1 MSKTKKI
8 TVNNEAKIFI
18 KGARTHNLKNI
29 DVEIPRNQL
38 VVVTGVSGSGKSS
51 LTIDTLYAEGQRRYV
66 ESLSSYVRQ
75 FMSRM
80 DKPDVDYIKGL
91 SPAIAIEQKTTT
103 GTTRSTVGTL
113 TEIYD
118 YLRLLYAKAGKT
130 YSPVS
135 GKLVQKQEVSDVIDY
150 IKTLDPATKIQILSP
165 LKELNKNKLETLL
178 QDGIQRLLINGEVVR
193 LEDIP
198 LTTKGELL
206 PNKKSPSG
214 DLGVYILIDRATAE
228 QTEDNLYRLADS
240 ISLAFSESD
249 GEGVIDVPGKTKK
262 SFSNKFEMD
271 GIVFEIPSPQFFNFN
286 SPYGACS
293 KCEGFGTILGI
304 DHDLVIPNKNLSV
317 YEDAIVPW
325 RTEGMSVWKK
335 QLIKGAP
342 KCDFPIHKPVIDL
355 TKEQYKT
362 LWTGNECFEGI
373 NAFFKDVESQTYKIQ
388 YRVMLA
394 KYRGRTA
401 CDQCHGTRLR
411 PDTDYVKVGDKSIG
425 DLLQM
430 TIKNLYEHFQSLNPS
445 PNGEGGSS
453 KMNRVRL
460 DKHDTQVASRILL
473 EINNRL
479 QFMVDVGLDYLS
491 LNRFSNTLS
500 GGESQRINLTRTL
513 GSNLTGSLYILDEP
527 SVGLHPHDTG
537 KLINI
542 LRYLRDLG
550 NTVIVVEHEEEAIRA
565 ADYLID
571 VGPHAGTLGGEIVF
585 AGNSKDIIKNPKSL
599 TTQYLTGKLQIE
611 VPKQRRKPINFIE
624 IKGAKQN
631 NLKGIDVKIPLN
643 ALSVITGVSGSG
655 KTTLI
660 KQILYPYLKIQ
671 LEGFGGKPGLF
682 KEITGYK
689 NKIKKIE
696 FVDQNPIGRSS
707 RSNPVTYIKAYDA
720 IRDLFSVQS
729 LSKIRGYQAKHFSFN
744 VEGGRCDACEG
755 EGEQVVEMQFLADV
769 HLVCEVCNGKRFKQE
784 ILEVTYNQKNI
795 ADVLDLTVDEA
806 IEFFKDKKDV
816 VGKLKPLQDV
826 GLGYVHLGQSS
837 STLSGGEAQR
847 VKLASFLTKGV
858 AKEQVLFIFDEP
870 TTGLHFHDIN
880 KLLKAF
886 NALIEIGH
894 TVVVVEHNI
903 DVIKCADWIIDLGPK
918 GGEEG
923 GHLVFEGT
931 PENLIKNKES
941 ITGVYLKEKL

>member
-1 MSKTKKI
+1 MLKSKKI
-8 TVNNEAKIFI
+8 TENRENKIYI

-29 DVEIPRNQL
+29 DVEIPRNKL

-66 ESLSSYVRQ
+66 ESLSSYARQ
-75 FMSRM
+75 FMNRM

-118 YLRLLYAKAGKT
+118 YLRLLYAKVGKT
-130 YSPVS
+130 YSPIS
-135 GKLVQKQEVSDVIDY
+135 GNKVVKHDVSDVIDY
-150 IKTLDPATKIQILSP
+150 IKKLDENTKVQILSP
-165 LKELNKNKLETLL
+165 LKQIDKNKLETLL
-178 QDGIQRLLINGEVVR
+178 QDGIQRLLIDGEVIR
-193 LEDIP
+193 TEDISEKEI
-198 LTTKGELL
+198 TTL
-206 PNKKSPSG
+206 NKKKE
-214 DLGVYILIDRATAE
+214 VFILIDRATAE

-249 GEGVIDVPGKTKK
+249 GYCTIDIPNKAKK
-262 SFSNKFEMD
+262 DFSNRFELDEMQ
-271 GIVFEIPSPQFFNFN
+271 FETPSPQFFNFN
-286 SPYGACS
+286 SPFGACD

-317 YEDAIVPW
+317 YEDAIACW

-335 QLIKGAP
+335 QLIKGAT
-342 KCDFPIHKPVIDL
+342 KCDFPIHKPVVDL
-355 TKEQYKT
+355 SKEQYKT
-362 LWTGNECFEGI
+362 LWNGNEYFEGI
-373 NAFFKDVESQTYKIQ
+373 SAFFKDIESQTYKIQ

-401 CDQCHGTRLR
+401 CDQCNGTRLR
-411 PDTDYVKVGDKSIG
+411 PDAEYVKIGNTSIG

-430 TIKNLYEHFQSLNPS
+430 TIKNLHEHFKQI
-445 PNGEGGSS
+445 
-453 KMNRVRL
+453 KF
-460 DKHDTQVASRILL
+460 DKQDVAIASRILL

-479 QFMVDVGLDYLS
+479 QFMVDVGLEYLS

-537 KLINI
+537 RLINV

-571 VGPHAGTLGGEIVF
+571 VGPFAGTLGGEIVF
-585 AGNSKDIIKNPKSL
+585 AGNADDIIKNPKSL
-599 TTQYLTGKLQIE
+599 TTQYLTGKLEIE
-611 VPKQRRKPINFIE
+611 VPKVRRKPINFIE

-671 LEGFGGKPGLF
+671 LEGFGGKAGVF

-720 IRDLFSVQS
+720 IRDLFASQS
-729 LSKIRGYQAKHFSFN
+729 LSKIRGYLPKHFSFN

-755 EGEQVVEMQFLADV
+755 EGEQLVEMQFLADV
-769 HLVCEVCNGKRFKQE
+769 HLLCEVCNGKRFKQE

-795 ADVLDLTVDEA
+795 ADILDLTVDEA
-806 IEFFKDKKDV
+806 ILFFKEKKDV
-816 VGKLKPLQDV
+816 ANKLQPLQDV
-826 GLGYVHLGQSS
+826 GLGYAHLGQSS

-847 VKLASFLTKGV
+847 VKLASFLGKGM
-858 AKEQVLFIFDEP
+858 AKDSVFFIFDEP

-923 GHLVFEGT
+923 GNLVFEGT
-931 PENLIKNKES
+931 PENLIKVKES
-941 ITGVYLKEKL
+941 LTAKYLKEKLK

>member
-1 MSKTKKI
+1 MSKAKKI
-8 TVNNEAKIFI
+8 TVNSDSKIFI

-29 DVEIPRNQL
+29 DVEIPRNKL

-118 YLRLLYAKAGKT
+118 YLRLLYAKIGKT

-150 IKTLDPATKIQILSP
+150 IKTLDETAKIQILSP
-165 LKELNKNKLETLL
+165 LKEITKNKLDTLL
-178 QDGIQRLLINGEVVR
+178 QDGIQRLLLNGEVVKI
-193 LEDIP
+193 EDYKIP
-198 LTTKGELL
+198 ETLVSKIESDKKLTTHDSRLTT
-206 PNKKSPSG
+206 SA
-214 DLGVYILIDRATAE
+214 YILIDRATAE

-240 ISLAFSESD
+240 VSLAFSESD
-249 GEGVIDVPGKTKK
+249 GECVIDVPGKNKK
-262 SFSNKFEMD
+262 TFSNKFELD
-271 GIVFEIPSPQFFNFN
+271 GMAFEIPSPQFFNFN
-286 SPYGACS
+286 SPFGACS

-304 DHDLVIPNKNLSV
+304 DQDLVIPNKNLSV
-317 YEDAIVPW
+317 YEDAVFCW

-335 QLIKGAP
+335 DLIKGAA
-342 KCDFPIHKPVIDL
+342 KCDFPIHKPIIDL
-355 TKEQYKT
+355 SKEQYKI
-362 LWTGNECFEGI
+362 LWNGNEYFQGI

-401 CDQCHGTRLR
+401 CDQCGGTRLR
-411 PDTDYVKVGDKSIG
+411 PDTEYVIVGEKSIG

-430 TIKNLYEHFQSLNPS
+430 TIKNMYEHFRQL
-445 PNGEGGSS
+445 
-453 KMNRVRL
+453 KI
-460 DKHDTQVASRILL
+460 DKHDTQIASRILL

-479 QFMVDVGLDYLS
+479 QFMVDVGLEYLS

-537 KLINI
+537 KLISI
-542 LRYLRDLG
+542 LKYLRDLG
-550 NTVIVVEHEEEAIRA
+550 NTVIVVEHEEEAIRS

-571 VGPHAGTLGGEIVF
+571 VGPFAGTLGGEIVF
-585 AGNSKDIIKNPKSL
+585 AGNSADIIKNPNSL

-671 LEGFGGKPGLF
+671 LEGFGGKAGLF
-682 KEITGYK
+682 KEIIGYK

-720 IRDLFSVQS
+720 IRDLFSSQS

-784 ILEVTYNQKNI
+784 ILEVNYSGKNI
-795 ADVLDLTVDEA
+795 AEILELTVDEA
-806 IEFFKDKKDV
+806 IEFFAEKKDV
-816 VGKLKPLQDV
+816 VSRLKPLQDV

-923 GHLVFEGT
+923 GNLVFEGT
-931 PENLIKNKES
+931 PENLVKCKES
-941 ITGVYLKEKL
+941 VTGKYLKGKLY

>member
-1 MSKTKKI
+1 MSKAKKI
-8 TVNNEAKIFI
+8 TVNSEQKIFI

-29 DVEIPRNQL
+29 DVEIPRNKL

-66 ESLSSYVRQ
+66 ESLSSYARQ
-75 FMSRM
+75 FMNRM

-118 YLRLLYAKAGKT
+118 YLRLLYAKVGKT
-130 YSPVS
+130 FSPVS
-135 GKLVQKQEVSDVIDY
+135 DNQVIKHDVSDVIDY
-150 IKTLDPATKIQILSP
+150 IKKLDENTKIQILSP
-165 LKELNKNKLETLL
+165 LKEINKNKLETLL
-178 QDGIQRLLINGEVVR
+178 QDGIQRLLIDGEVVR
-193 LEDIP
+193 TEDI
-198 LTTKGELL
+198 TEKEIASF
-206 PNKKSPSG
+206 NKKKEKF
-214 DLGVYILIDRATAE
+214 ILIDRATAE

-249 GEGVIDVPGKTKK
+249 GYCTIDVPNKAKK
-262 SFSNKFEMD
+262 DFSNRFELD
-271 GIVFEIPSPQFFNFN
+271 GMQFETPSPQFFNFN
-286 SPYGACS
+286 SPFGACS

-317 YEDAIVPW
+317 YEDAIICW
-325 RTEGMSVWKK
+325 RTEGMSVWKN
-335 QLIKGAP
+335 QLIKGAA
-342 KCDFPIHKPVIDL
+342 KCNFPIHKPIVDL
-355 TKEQYKT
+355 TKEQYKI
-362 LWTGNECFEGI
+362 LWSGNEYFEGI
-373 NAFFKDVESQTYKIQ
+373 SAFFKDIESQTYKIQ

-401 CDQCHGTRLR
+401 CDQCNGTRLR
-411 PDTDYVKVGDKSIG
+411 PDTEYVKIANTSIG

-430 TIKNLYEHFQSLNPS
+430 TIKNMYEHFHRHSERS
-445 PNGEGGSS
+445 EESFS
-453 KMNRVRL
+453 KAEV
-460 DKHDTQVASRILL
+460 QIASRILL

-479 QFMVDVGLDYLS
+479 QFMVDVGLEYLS

-537 KLINI
+537 RLINV

-571 VGPHAGTLGGEIVF
+571 VGPYAGTLGGEIVF
-585 AGNSKDIIKNPKSL
+585 AGNADDIIKNPNSL
-599 TTQYLTGKLQIE
+599 TTQYLTGKLEIE
-611 VPKQRRKPINFIE
+611 VPKVRRKPINFIE

-631 NLKGIDVKIPLN
+631 NLKGIDVKVPLN

-671 LEGFGGKPGLF
+671 LEGFGGKAGVF

-720 IRDLFSVQS
+720 IRDLFSTQS
-729 LSKIRGYQAKHFSFN
+729 LSKIRGYQPKHFSFN

-769 HLVCEVCNGKRFKQE
+769 HLECEVCHGKRFKQE

-795 ADVLDLTVDEA
+795 ADILDLTVDEA
-806 IEFFKDKKDV
+806 ILFFKEKKEV
-816 VGKLKPLQDV
+816 ANKLQPLQDV

-847 VKLASFLTKGV
+847 VKLASFLGKGM
-858 AKEQVLFIFDEP
+858 AKEPVLFIFDEP

-894 TVVVVEHNI
+894 TVIVVEHNI

-923 GHLVFEGT
+923 GNLVFEGT

-941 ITGVYLKEKL
+941 LTAKYLKEKLN

>member
-1 MSKTKKI
+1 MSKAKKI
-8 TVNNEAKIFI
+8 TVNSDSKIFI

-29 DVEIPRNQL
+29 DVEIPRNKL

-118 YLRLLYAKAGKT
+118 YLRLLYAKIGKT

-150 IKTLDPATKIQILSP
+150 IKTLDETAKIQILSP
-165 LKELNKNKLETLL
+165 LKEITKNKLETLL
-178 QDGIQRLLINGEVVR
+178 QDGIQRLLLNGEVVKI
-193 LEDIP
+193 EDYKIP
-198 LTTKGELL
+198 ETLVSKIESDKKLTTHDSRLTT
-206 PNKKSPSG
+206 SA
-214 DLGVYILIDRATAE
+214 YILIDRATAE

-240 ISLAFSESD
+240 VSLAFSESG
-249 GEGVIDVPGKTKK
+249 GECVIDVPGKNKK
-262 SFSNKFEMD
+262 SFSNKFELD
-271 GIVFEIPSPQFFNFN
+271 GIAFEIPSPQLFNFN

-304 DHDLVIPNKNLSV
+304 DQDLVIPNKNLSV
-317 YEDAIVPW
+317 YEDAVVCW
-325 RTEGMSVWKK
+325 RTEGMSIWKK
-335 QLIKGAP
+335 DMIKGAA
-342 KCDFPIHKPVIDL
+342 KCDFPIHKPIIDL
-355 TKEQYKT
+355 SKEQYKI
-362 LWTGNECFEGI
+362 LWNGNEYFQGI

-401 CDQCHGTRLR
+401 CDQCGGTRLR
-411 PDTDYVKVGDKSIG
+411 PDTEYVKVGEKSIG

-430 TIKNLYEHFQSLNPS
+430 TIKNMYEHF
-445 PNGEGGSS
+445 
-453 KMNRVRL
+453 RL
-460 DKHDTQVASRILL
+460 LKIDKHDTQIASRILL

-479 QFMVDVGLDYLS
+479 QFMVDVGLEYLS

-537 KLINI
+537 KLISI
-542 LRYLRDLG
+542 LKYLRDLG
-550 NTVIVVEHEEEAIRA
+550 NTVIVVEHEEEAIRS

-571 VGPHAGTLGGEIVF
+571 VGPFAGTLGGEIVF
-585 AGNSKDIIKNPKSL
+585 AGNSADIIKNPNSL

-671 LEGFGGKPGLF
+671 LEGFGGKAGLF
-682 KEITGYK
+682 KEIIGYK

-720 IRDLFSVQS
+720 IRDLFSSQS

-784 ILEVTYNQKNI
+784 ILEVNYNGKNI
-795 ADVLDLTVDEA
+795 AEILDLTVDEA
-806 IEFFKDKKDV
+806 IEFFAEKKDV
-816 VGKLKPLQDV
+816 VSRLKPLQDV

-941 ITGVYLKEKL
+941 ITAIYLKEKL

>member
-1 MSKTKKI
+1 MPKATNKTIKKEI
-8 TVNNEAKIFI
+8 NNKTDASQEIFI

-29 DVEIPRNQL
+29 DVKIPRNNL
-38 VVVTGVSGSGKSS
+38 VVITGVSGSGKSS

-66 ESLSSYVRQ
+66 ESLSSYARQ
-75 FMSRM
+75 FLNRM
-80 DKPDVDYIKGL
+80 DKPDVDFIKGL

-118 YLRLLYAKAGKT
+118 YLRLLYAKIGKT

-135 GKLVQKQEVSDVIDY
+135 DHIVHKHEVADVIDY
-150 IKTLDPATKIQILSP
+150 IKKLDEKTKIQVLSP
-165 LKELNKNKLETLL
+165 LREITKNKMETLL
-178 QDGIQRLLINGEVVR
+178 QDGIQRLLIDDEVIR
-193 LEDIP
+193 TEEIEESKITFL
-198 LTTKGELL
+198 
-206 PNKKSPSG
+206 NKKKEK
-214 DLGVYILIDRATAE
+214 YILVDRATAE
-228 QTEDNLYRLADS
+228 QSEDNLYRLADS

-249 GEGVIDVPGKTKK
+249 GYCTVDLPGKEKK
-262 SFSNKFEMD
+262 TFSNRFELD
-271 GIVFEIPSPQFFNFN
+271 GIQFEIPTPQFFNFN

-293 KCEGFGTILGI
+293 KCQGFGNILGI
-304 DHDLVIPNKNLSV
+304 DHDLVIPDKNLSI
-317 YEDAIVPW
+317 YEDAVVAW
-325 RTEGMSVWKK
+325 RGEKMSWWKK

-342 KCDFPIHKPVIDL
+342 ACNFPIHKPIIDL
-355 TKEQYKT
+355 TKDQYKT
-362 LWTGNECFEGI
+362 LWEGNEHFLGI
-373 NAFFKDVESQTYKIQ
+373 KAFFKDVESQTYKIQ

-401 CDQCHGTRLR
+401 CDQCNGTRLR
-411 PDTDYVKVGDKSIG
+411 PDADYVKIAGRSIG

-430 TIKNLYEHFQSLNPS
+430 TVKNLYEYFQQYKP
-445 PNGEGGSS
+445 
-453 KMNRVRL
+453 
-460 DKHDTQVASRILL
+460 DKHDAEIATRILL
-473 EINNRL
+473 EVNNRL

-500 GGESQRINLTRTL
+500 GGESQRINLTRSL

-537 KLINI
+537 RLINV
-542 LRYLRDLG
+542 LKYLRDLG
-550 NTVIVVEHEEEAIRA
+550 NTVVVVEHEEEAIRS

-571 VGPHAGTLGGEIVF
+571 VGPFAGALGGEIVF
-585 AGNSKDIIKNPKSL
+585 AGNADDIIKNPNSL

-611 VPKQRRKPINFIE
+611 VPKMRRKPVNFIE
-624 IKGAKQN
+624 VTGAKQN
-631 NLKGIDVKIPLN
+631 NLKNIDVRIPLN
-643 ALSVITGVSGSG
+643 SLTVITGVSGSG

-682 KEITGYK
+682 KEIKGYK

-720 IRDLFSVQS
+720 IRDLFASQP
-729 LSKIRGYQAKHFSFN
+729 LSKIRGYQTKHFSFN

-755 EGEQVVEMQFLADV
+755 EGEQIVEMQFLADV
-769 HLVCEVCNGKRFKQE
+769 HLVCEVCHGARFKQE
-784 ILEVTYNQKNI
+784 ILEVTYNQKNV
-795 ADVLDLTVDEA
+795 AEVLDMTVDEA
-806 IEFFKDKKDV
+806 IIFFADKKEV
-816 VGKLKPLQDV
+816 VNKLKPLQDV
-826 GLGYVHLGQSS
+826 GLGYIHLGQSS

-847 VKLASFLTKGV
+847 VKLASFLTKGT
-858 AKEQVLFIFDEP
+858 AKEPVLFIFDEP
-870 TTGLHFHDIN
+870 TTGLHFHDIH

-894 TVVVVEHNI
+894 SVLVVEHNI
-903 DVIKCADWIIDLGPK
+903 DVIKCADWVIDLGPK
-918 GGEEG
+918 GGEDG
-923 GHLVFEGT
+923 GRLVFEGT
-931 PENLIKNKES
+931 PENLVKNKES
-941 ITGVYLKEKL
+941 LTAIYLKDKLN

>member
-1 MSKTKKI
+1 MSKAKKI
-8 TVNNEAKIFI
+8 TVNSDNKIFI

-29 DVEIPRNQL
+29 DVEIPRNKL

-118 YLRLLYAKAGKT
+118 YLRLLYAKIGKT

-135 GKLVQKQEVSDVIDY
+135 GKLVHKQEVSDVIDY
-150 IKTLDPATKIQILSP
+150 IKTLEENSKIQILSP
-165 LKELNKNKLETLL
+165 LKEITKNKLETLL
-178 QDGIQRLLINGEVVR
+178 QDGIQRLLLDGEVIKT
-193 LEDIP
+193 EDIEEKEI
-198 LTTKGELL
+198 TVI
-206 PNKKSPSG
+206 NKKEEKF
-214 DLGVYILIDRATAE
+214 ILIDRATAE

-240 ISLAFSESD
+240 VSLAFSESD
-249 GEGVIDVPGKTKK
+249 GECVIDVPGKTKK
-262 SFSNKFEMD
+262 IFSNRFEAD
-271 GIVFEIPSPQFFNFN
+271 GMAFEIPSPQLFNFN

-317 YEDAIVPW
+317 YEDAVVCW
-325 RTEGMSVWKK
+325 KGEVMSWWKK
-335 QLIKGAP
+335 ELIKGAP
-342 KCDFPIHKPVIDL
+342 KCDFPIHKPIIDL
-355 TKEQYKT
+355 TKEQYKM
-362 LWTGNECFEGI
+362 LWEGSPYFQGI

-401 CDQCHGTRLR
+401 CDQCGGTRLR
-411 PDTDYVKVGDKSIG
+411 PDTEYVKVGNKSIG

-430 TIKNLYEHFQSLNPS
+430 TIKNLYEHFQSLSPS
-445 PNGEGGSS
+445 PNGEGSSS
-453 KMNRVRL
+453 KTNRVRL
-460 DKHDTQVASRILL
+460 DKHDTQIASRILL

-479 QFMVDVGLDYLS
+479 QFMVDVGLEYLS

-550 NTVIVVEHEEEAIRA
+550 NTVIVVEHEEEAIRS

-585 AGNSKDIIKNPKSL
+585 AGNSADIIKNPKSL

-671 LEGFGGKPGLF
+671 LDGFGGKPGLF
-682 KEITGYK
+682 KEIIGYK

-784 ILEVTYNQKNI
+784 ILEVNYNGKNI
-795 ADVLDLTVDEA
+795 ADILDLTVDEA
-806 IEFFKDKKDV
+806 IEFFAEKKDV
-816 VGKLKPLQDV
+816 VNKLKPLQDV

-894 TVVVVEHNI
+894 TVLVVEHNI

-931 PENLIKNKES
+931 PENLVKNKES
-941 ITGVYLKEKL
+941 ITGKYLKGKL

>member
-1 MSKTKKI
+1 MSTVKKLTI
-8 TVNNEAKIFI
+8 KQDNKIFI

-29 DVEIPRNQL
+29 DVEIPRNKL

-66 ESLSSYVRQ
+66 ESLSSYARQ
-75 FMSRM
+75 FLGRM

-118 YLRLLYAKAGKT
+118 YLRLLYAKIGKT
-130 YSPVS
+130 YSPISNKV
-135 GKLVQKQEVSDVIDY
+135 VIKQDVSDVIDF
-150 IKTLDPATKIQILSP
+150 IKTLDTSTKIQILSP
-165 LKELNKNKLETLL
+165 LKEITKSKLDGLQ
-178 QDGIQRLLINGEVVR
+178 QDGIQRLLFDNEVVKID
-193 LEDIP
+193 EITDNEIN
-198 LTTKGELL
+198 TF
-206 PNKKSPSG
+206 NKKKEKF
-214 DLGVYILIDRATAE
+214 ILIDRATADASE
-228 QTEDNLYRLADS
+228 ENLNRLADS
-240 ISLAFSESD
+240 VNLAFSE
-249 GEGVIDVPGKTKK
+249 GEGVCVIDIPTKTKK
-262 SFSNKFEMD
+262 IFSNKFELD
-271 GIVFEIPSPQFFNFN
+271 GITFEMPSVPFFNFN

-317 YEDAIVPW
+317 YEDAIICW
-325 RTEGMSVWKK
+325 RTEGMSIWKK
-335 QLIKGAP
+335 QLIHGAS
-342 KCDFPIHKPVIDL
+342 KCGFPIHKPIIDL
-355 TKEQYKT
+355 LKEQYKI
-362 LWTGNECFEGI
+362 LWNGNEYFQGI
-373 NAFFKDVESQTYKIQ
+373 HAFFKDIESQTYKIQ

-411 PDTDYVKVGDKSIG
+411 PDSDYVKIGNQSIG

-430 TIKNLYEHFQSLNPS
+430 TITHLYNFFQAL
-445 PNGEGGSS
+445 
-453 KMNRVRL
+453 KI
-460 DKHDTQVASRILL
+460 DKKDNEIANRILT

-479 QFMVDVGLDYLS
+479 QFMVDVGLEYLS
-491 LNRFSNTLS
+491 LKRFSNTLS

-537 KLINI
+537 RLINI

-571 VGPHAGTLGGEIVF
+571 VGPHAGMLGGEIVF
-585 AGNSKDIIKNPKSL
+585 AGNAADIIKNPKSL

-611 VPKQRRKPINFIE
+611 VPKNRRKPINFIS
-624 IKGAKQN
+624 IKGAQQN
-631 NLKGIDVKIPLN
+631 NLKNISVNIPLC

-660 KQILYPYLKIQ
+660 KQILYPYLKNE
-671 LEGFGGKPGLF
+671 LEGFGIKPGVF
-682 KEITGYK
+682 KEISGYK
-689 NKIKKIE
+689 NKLKKIE
-696 FVDQNPIGRSS
+696 FVDQNPIGKSS

-720 IRDLFSVQS
+720 IRDLFASQS
-729 LSKIRGYQAKHFSFN
+729 LSKIRGYQPKHFSFN

-755 EGEQVVEMQFLADV
+755 EGEQTVEMQFLADV
-769 HLVCEVCNGKRFKQE
+769 HLLCEVCNGKRFKQE
-784 ILEVTYNQKNI
+784 ILEVQYKQKSI
-795 ADVLDLTVDEA
+795 SDVLDMTVDEA
-806 IEFFKDKKDV
+806 IDFFVEKKDV
-816 VGKLKPLQDV
+816 VQRLKPLQDV

-858 AKEQVLFIFDEP
+858 AKDPVLFIFDEP

-923 GHLVFEGT
+923 GNLVFEGT

-941 ITGVYLKEKL
+941 LTAKYLKEKLR

>member
-1 MSKTKKI
+1 
-8 TVNNEAKIFI
+8 
-18 KGARTHNLKNI
+18 
-29 DVEIPRNQL
+29 
-38 VVVTGVSGSGKSS
+38 VVCW
-51 LTIDTLYAEGQRRYV
+51 R
-66 ESLSSYVRQ
+66 
-75 FMSRM
+75 
-80 DKPDVDYIKGL
+80 
-91 SPAIAIEQKTTT
+91 
-103 GTTRSTVGTL
+103 
-113 TEIYD
+113 
-118 YLRLLYAKAGKT
+118 
-130 YSPVS
+130 
-135 GKLVQKQEVSDVIDY
+135 
-150 IKTLDPATKIQILSP
+150 
-165 LKELNKNKLETLL
+165 
-178 QDGIQRLLINGEVVR
+178 GEVM
-193 LEDIP
+193 
-198 LTTKGELL
+198 
-206 PNKKSPSG
+206 
-214 DLGVYILIDRATAE
+214 
-228 QTEDNLYRLADS
+228 
-240 ISLAFSESD
+240 SL
-249 GEGVIDVPGKTKK
+249 
-262 SFSNKFEMD
+262 
-271 GIVFEIPSPQFFNFN
+271 
-286 SPYGACS
+286 
-293 KCEGFGTILGI
+293 
-304 DHDLVIPNKNLSV
+304 
-317 YEDAIVPW
+317 
-325 RTEGMSVWKK
+325 WKK
-335 QLIKGAP
+335 ELIKGAP
-342 KCDFPIHKPVIDL
+342 KCDFPIHKPIIDL
-355 TKEQYKT
+355 TKEQYHT
-362 LWTGNECFEGI
+362 LWNGNACFQGI

-401 CDQCHGTRLR
+401 CDQCNGTRLR
-411 PDTDYVKVGDKSIG
+411 PDTDYVKVGGKSIG
-425 DLLQM
+425 DLLHM
-430 TIKNLYEHFQSLNPS
+430 TIKNLYEHFAQLKT
-445 PNGEGGSS
+445 E
-453 KMNRVRL
+453 
-460 DKHDTQVASRILL
+460 KHDTQIASRILL

-537 KLINI
+537 KLISI
-542 LRYLRDLG
+542 LKYLRDLG
-550 NTVIVVEHEEEAIRA
+550 NTVIVVEHEEEAIRS

-571 VGPHAGTLGGEIVF
+571 VGPFAGTLGGEIVF
-585 AGNSKDIIKNPKSL
+585 AGNSNDIINHPASL

-624 IKGAKQN
+624 IKGARQN
-631 NLKGIDVKIPLN
+631 NLKNIDVKLPLN
-643 ALSVITGVSGSG
+643 ALTVITGVSGSG

-660 KQILYPYLKIQ
+660 KQILYPYLNIQ
-671 LEGFGGKPGLF
+671 LESGSGKPGLF
-682 KEITGYK
+682 KEITGYR

-720 IRDLFSVQS
+720 IRDLYAMQS

-784 ILEVTYNQKNI
+784 ILEVNYNGKNI
-795 ADVLDLTVDEA
+795 AEILDLTVDEA
-806 IEFFKDKKDV
+806 IEFFSEKKDV
-816 VGKLKPLQDV
+816 VNRLKPLQDV

-847 VKLASFLTKGV
+847 VKLAWFLTKGV

-931 PENLIKNKES
+931 PENLVKNKDS
-941 ITGVYLKEKL
+941 ITAIYLKGKLK

>member
-1 MSKTKKI
+1 MPKAKKI
-8 TVNNEAKIFI
+8 TVNSDSKIFI

-29 DVEIPRNQL
+29 DVEIPRNKL

-118 YLRLLYAKAGKT
+118 YLRLLYAKTGKT

-135 GKLVQKQEVSDVIDY
+135 GKLVQKKDVADVIDY
-150 IKTLDPATKIQILSP
+150 IKTLEENTKLQVLSP
-165 LKELNKNKLETLL
+165 LKEISKNKLETLL
-178 QDGIQRLLINGEVVR
+178 QDGIQRLLIDNEVVR
-193 LEDIP
+193 IEEMNHD
-198 LTTKGELL
+198 TV
-206 PNKKSPSG
+206 NKKKEMY
-214 DLGVYILIDRATAE
+214 VLIDRATAE
-228 QTEDNLYRLADS
+228 QSEDNLYRLADS
-240 ISLAFSESD
+240 VNLAFSESD
-249 GEGVIDVPGKTKK
+249 GICVIDVPGKTKK
-262 SFSNKFEMD
+262 IFSNKFELD
-271 GIVFEIPSPQFFNFN
+271 GIAFEIPSPQFFNFN
-286 SPYGACS
+286 SPYGACD

-304 DHDLVIPNKNLSV
+304 DHDLVIPNKNLSI
-317 YEDAIVPW
+317 YEDAVVCW
-325 RTEGMSVWKK
+325 RGEVMSAWKK

-342 KCDFPIHKPVIDL
+342 KCDFPIHKPIADF

-362 LWTGNECFEGI
+362 LWTGNQYFHGI
-373 NAFFKDVESQTYKIQ
+373 HDFFKDVESQTYKIQ

-401 CDQCHGTRLR
+401 CDQCNGTRLR
-411 PDTDYVKVGDKSIG
+411 PDTDYIKVGDKSIG

-430 TIKNLYEHFQSLNPS
+430 TIKSLYEHFEQL
-445 PNGEGGSS
+445 
-453 KMNRVRL
+453 KI
-460 DKHDTQVASRILL
+460 DKHDMQIASRILL

-542 LRYLRDLG
+542 LKYLRDLG
-550 NTVIVVEHEEEAIRA
+550 NTVIVVEHEEEAIRS

-585 AGNSKDIIKNPKSL
+585 AGNADDIIKNPNSL
-599 TTQYLTGKLQIE
+599 TTQYLTGKLKIE

-631 NLKGIDVKIPLN
+631 NLKDIDVKIPLS

-671 LEGFGGKPGLF
+671 LEGFGGKAGVF

-720 IRDLFSVQS
+720 IRDLFAAQS
-729 LSKIRGYQAKHFSFN
+729 LSKIRAYQSKHFSFN
-744 VEGGRCDACEG
+744 VEGGRCDNCEG
-755 EGEQVVEMQFLADV
+755 EGEQIVEMQFLADV

-784 ILEVTYNQKNI
+784 ILEVNYNGKNI
-795 ADVLDLTVDEA
+795 ADVLELTVDDA
-806 IEFFKDKKDV
+806 VDFFKEKKDV
-816 VGKLKPLQDV
+816 VNKLKPLQDV

-847 VKLASFLTKGV
+847 VKLASFLTKGI
-858 AKEQVLFIFDEP
+858 AKEPVLFIFDEP

-918 GGEEG
+918 GGDEG
-923 GHLVFEGT
+923 GSLVFEGT
-931 PENLIKNKES
+931 PENLVKNKES
-941 ITGVYLKEKL
+941 VTAKYLKEKL

>member
-1 MSKTKKI
+1 MSKTKNITINSDTKI
-8 TVNNEAKIFI
+8 VI

-29 DVEIPRNQL
+29 DVEIPRNKL

-66 ESLSSYVRQ
+66 ESLSSYARQ
-75 FMSRM
+75 FLNRM

-118 YLRLLYAKAGKT
+118 YLRLLYAKIGKT
-130 YSPVS
+130 YSPIS
-135 GKLVQKQEVSDVIDY
+135 GKEVRKHEVTDVVDY
-150 IKTLDPATKIQILSP
+150 IKSLNTDTKIQILSP
-165 LKELNKNKLETLL
+165 LKEITKHKIETLL
-178 QDGIQRLLINGEVVR
+178 QDGIQRLLIDNEVLR
-193 LEDIP
+193 IEDIDEKSIP
-198 LTTKGELL
+198 AI
-206 PNKKSPSG
+206 NKKKEK
-214 DLGVYILIDRATAE
+214 YILIDRATAE
-228 QTEDNLYRLADS
+228 QNEENLYRLADS
-240 ISLAFSESD
+240 VSLAFSESD
-249 GEGVIDVPGKTKK
+249 GECVIDVPTKQKKT
-262 SFSNKFEMD
+262 FSNKFELD
-271 GIVFEIPSPQFFNFN
+271 GIQFETPSPQFFNFN
-286 SPYGACS
+286 SPYGACT

-304 DHDLVIPNKNLSV
+304 DHDLVIPNKQLSI
-317 YEDAIVPW
+317 YEDAVVCW
-325 RTEGMSVWKK
+325 KGEVMSWWKK
-335 QLIKGAP
+335 QLINGAT

-355 TKEQYKT
+355 SKEQYQT
-362 LWTGNECFEGI
+362 LWNGNAYFQGI
-373 NAFFKDVESQTYKIQ
+373 HDFFKDVEAQTYKIQ

-401 CDQCHGTRLR
+401 CDQCNGSRLR
-411 PDTDYVKVGDKSIG
+411 PDTDYVKIGDKSIG

-430 TIKNLYEHFQSLNPS
+430 TIKNLYEHVQSLTPS
-445 PNGEGGSS
+445 PNGEGSS
-453 KMNRVRL
+453 TKTNRVKL
-460 DKHDTQVASRILL
+460 DKHDTQIASRILL

-479 QFMVDVGLDYLS
+479 QFMVDVGLDYLT

-542 LRYLRDLG
+542 LKYLRNLG
-550 NTVIVVEHEEEAIRA
+550 NTVIVVEHEEEAIRS

-571 VGPHAGTLGGEIVF
+571 VGPFAGTLGGEIVF
-585 AGNSKDIIKNPKSL
+585 AGNSADIIKNPNSL
-599 TTQYLTGKLQIE
+599 TTQYLTGKLHIE
-611 VPKQRRKPINFIE
+611 VPKLRRKPINFIE
-624 IKGAKQN
+624 VKGARQN
-631 NLKGIDVKIPLN
+631 NLNNIDVKIPLN
-643 ALSVITGVSGSG
+643 ALTLITGVSGSG

-671 LEGFGGKPGLF
+671 FEGSGGKPGLF

-689 NKIKKIE
+689 NKIKRIE

-755 EGEQVVEMQFLADV
+755 EGEQIVEMQFLADV

-784 ILEVTYNQKNI
+784 ILEVNYNGKNI
-795 ADVLDLTVDEA
+795 ADILDLTVDEA
-806 IEFFKDKKDV
+806 IDFFFEKKDV
-816 VGKLKPLQDV
+816 VSRLKPLQDV

-847 VKLASFLTKGV
+847 VKLASFLTKGST
-858 AKEQVLFIFDEP
+858 KEPVLFIFDEP

-894 TVVVVEHNI
+894 TVIVVEHNM
-903 DVIKCADWIIDLGPK
+903 DVIKCADWIVDLGPK
-918 GGEEG
+918 GGDEG

-931 PENLIKNKES
+931 PENLVKCKDS
-941 ITGVYLKEKL
+941 ITGIYLKEKLK

>member
-1 MSKTKKI
+1 M
-8 TVNNEAKIFI
+8 
-18 KGARTHNLKNI
+18 
-29 DVEIPRNQL
+29 
-38 VVVTGVSGSGKSS
+38 
-51 LTIDTLYAEGQRRYV
+51 
-66 ESLSSYVRQ
+66 
-75 FMSRM
+75 
-80 DKPDVDYIKGL
+80 
-91 SPAIAIEQKTTT
+91 
-103 GTTRSTVGTL
+103 
-113 TEIYD
+113 
-118 YLRLLYAKAGKT
+118 
-130 YSPVS
+130 
-135 GKLVQKQEVSDVIDY
+135 
-150 IKTLDPATKIQILSP
+150 
-165 LKELNKNKLETLL
+165 
-178 QDGIQRLLINGEVVR
+178 
-193 LEDIP
+193 
-198 LTTKGELL
+198 
-206 PNKKSPSG
+206 
-214 DLGVYILIDRATAE
+214 
-228 QTEDNLYRLADS
+228 
-240 ISLAFSESD
+240 
-249 GEGVIDVPGKTKK
+249 
-262 SFSNKFEMD
+262 
-271 GIVFEIPSPQFFNFN
+271 
-286 SPYGACS
+286 
-293 KCEGFGTILGI
+293 
-304 DHDLVIPNKNLSV
+304 
-317 YEDAIVPW
+317 
-325 RTEGMSVWKK
+325 
-335 QLIKGAP
+335 
-342 KCDFPIHKPVIDL
+342 
-355 TKEQYKT
+355 
-362 LWTGNECFEGI
+362 
-373 NAFFKDVESQTYKIQ
+373 
-388 YRVMLA
+388 
-394 KYRGRTA
+394 
-401 CDQCHGTRLR
+401 
-411 PDTDYVKVGDKSIG
+411 
-425 DLLQM
+425 
-430 TIKNLYEHFQSLNPS
+430 YEHFRQL
-445 PNGEGGSS
+445 
-453 KMNRVRL
+453 KI
-460 DKHDTQVASRILL
+460 DKHDTQIASRILL

-479 QFMVDVGLDYLS
+479 QFMVDVGLEYLS

-537 KLINI
+537 KLISI
-542 LRYLRDLG
+542 LKYLRDLG
-550 NTVIVVEHEEEAIRA
+550 NTVIVVEHEEEAIRS

-571 VGPHAGTLGGEIVF
+571 VGPFAGTLGGEIVF
-585 AGNSKDIIKNPKSL
+585 AGNSADIIKNPNSL

-624 IKGAKQN
+624 IKGAKHN

-671 LEGFGGKPGLF
+671 LEGFGGKAGLF

-720 IRDLFSVQS
+720 IRDLFSMQS

-784 ILEVTYNQKNI
+784 ILEVNYNGKNI
-795 ADVLDLTVDEA
+795 ADILDLTVDEA
-806 IEFFKDKKDV
+806 IEFFAEKKDV
-816 VGKLKPLQDV
+816 VSRLKPLQDV

-894 TVVVVEHNI
+894 TVLVVEHNI

-941 ITGVYLKEKL
+941 ITAIYLKEKLK

>member
-1 MSKTKKI
+1 MSTVKKLTKED
-8 TVNNEAKIFI
+8 NKIFI

-29 DVEIPRNQL
+29 DVEIPRNKL

-66 ESLSSYVRQ
+66 ESLSSYARQ
-75 FMSRM
+75 FLGRM

-118 YLRLLYAKAGKT
+118 YLRLLYAKIGKT
-130 YSPVS
+130 YSPISNKV
-135 GKLVQKQEVSDVIDY
+135 VIKQEVSDVIDF
-150 IKTLDPATKIQILSP
+150 IKTLDTSTKIQILSP
-165 LKELNKNKLETLL
+165 LKEITKNKLDALQ
-178 QDGIQRLLINGEVVR
+178 QDGIQRLLIDENVVR
-193 LEDIP
+193 IEDYIISDNIISKKENNKKLTTHHSP
-198 LTTKGELL
+198 LTT
-206 PNKKSPSG
+206 NTF
-214 DLGVYILIDRATAE
+214 ILIDRATADASE
-228 QTEDNLYRLADS
+228 ENLNRLADS
-240 ISLAFSESD
+240 VNLAFSEGD
-249 GEGVIDVPGKTKK
+249 GVCVIDIPTKTKK
-262 SFSNKFEMD
+262 IFSNKFELD
-271 GIVFEIPSPQFFNFN
+271 GITFEMPSVPFFNFN
-286 SPYGACS
+286 SPFGACS

-317 YEDAIVPW
+317 YEDAIICW
-325 RTEGMSVWKK
+325 RTEGMSIWKK
-335 QLIKGAP
+335 QLIHGAS
-342 KCDFPIHKPVIDL
+342 KCDFPIHKPIIDL
-355 TKEQYKT
+355 SKEQYKT
-362 LWTGNECFEGI
+362 LWNGNEYFQGI
-373 NAFFKDVESQTYKIQ
+373 HAFFKDVESQTYKIQ

-401 CDQCHGTRLR
+401 CDQCNGTRLR
-411 PDTDYVKVGDKSIG
+411 PDTDYVKIGNKSIG

-430 TIKNLYEHFQSLNPS
+430 TIKHLYEHFQSL
-445 PNGEGGSS
+445 
-453 KMNRVRL
+453 KI
-460 DKHDTQVASRILL
+460 DKNDTEIANRILT

-479 QFMVDVGLDYLS
+479 QFMVDVGLEYLS

-537 KLINI
+537 RLINI

-571 VGPHAGTLGGEIVF
+571 VGPHAGMLGGEIVF
-585 AGNSKDIIKNPKSL
+585 AGNAADIIKNPTSL

-611 VPKQRRKPINFIE
+611 VPKIRRKPINYIS
-624 IKGAKQN
+624 IKGAQQN
-631 NLKGIDVKIPLN
+631 NLKNISVNIPLC

-660 KQILYPYLKIQ
+660 KQVLYPFLKNE
-671 LEGFGGKPGLF
+671 LEGFGIKPGIF
-682 KEITGYK
+682 KEISGYK

-696 FVDQNPIGRSS
+696 FVDQNPIGKSS

-720 IRDLFSVQS
+720 IRDLFASQS
-729 LSKIRGYQAKHFSFN
+729 LSKIRGYQPKHFSFN

-755 EGEQVVEMQFLADV
+755 EGEQTVEMQFLADV

-784 ILEVTYNQKNI
+784 ILEVQYQQKSI
-795 ADVLDLTVDEA
+795 SDVLDMTVDEA
-806 IEFFKDKKDV
+806 IDFFVEKKDV
-816 VGKLKPLQDV
+816 VQKLKPLQDV

-858 AKEQVLFIFDEP
+858 AKDPVLFIFDEP

-880 KLLKAF
+880 KLLKAL

-923 GHLVFEGT
+923 GNLVFEGT

-941 ITGVYLKEKL
+941 LTAKYLKEKLK

>member
-1 MSKTKKI
+1 MTKSKNITINRESKI
-8 TVNNEAKIFI
+8 QI

-66 ESLSSYVRQ
+66 ESLSSYARQ
-75 FMSRM
+75 FMNRM

-118 YLRLLYAKAGKT
+118 YLRLLYAKIGKT

-135 GKLVQKQEVSDVIDY
+135 NKLVQKQEVSDVIDY
-150 IKTLDPATKIQILSP
+150 IKTLDAATKIQILSP
-165 LKELNKNKLETLL
+165 LKEISKNKIETLL
-178 QDGIQRLLINGEVVR
+178 QDGIQRLLIDGEVVR
-193 LEDIP
+193 VEDYQLP
-198 LTTKGELL
+198 QTPKGEKGKSDILKES
-206 PNKKSPSG
+206 KKAPSG
-214 DLGVYILIDRATAE
+214 DLGLYILVDRITAE
-228 QTEDNLYRLADS
+228 PSEENLYRIADS
-240 ISLAFSESD
+240 VNLAFSESD
-249 GEGVIDVPGKTKK
+249 GYCVLDIPGKHKK
-262 SFSNKFEMD
+262 EFSNRFELD
-271 GIVFEIPSPQFFNFN
+271 GMQFEAPSSQFFNFN

-304 DHDLVIPNKNLSV
+304 DHDLVIPNKRLSV
-317 YEDAIVPW
+317 YEDAVVCW
-325 RTEGMSVWKK
+325 KGEVMSWWKK

-342 KCDFPIHKPVIDL
+342 KCDFPIHKPIAEL
-355 TKEQYKT
+355 TKEQYKM
-362 LWTGNECFEGI
+362 LWDGSAHFQGI
-373 NAFFKDVESQTYKIQ
+373 RDFFKDVESQTYKIQ

-401 CDQCHGTRLR
+401 CDQCNGTRLR
-411 PDTDYVKVGDKSIG
+411 PDADYVKVGDKSIG

-430 TIKNLYEHFQSLNPS
+430 TIKNLYEHFAQL
-445 PNGEGGSS
+445 
-453 KMNRVRL
+453 KT
-460 DKHDTQVASRILL
+460 DKHDTQIASRILL

-542 LRYLRDLG
+542 LKYLRDLG

-571 VGPHAGTLGGEIVF
+571 VGPFAGTLGGKIVF
-585 AGNSKDIIKNPKSL
+585 AGNSSDIIQNPDSL
-599 TTQYLTGKLQIE
+599 TTQYLTGKLKIE

-624 IKGAKQN
+624 IKGAQQH
-631 NLKGIDVKIPLN
+631 NLKNIDVRIPLN
-643 ALSVITGVSGSG
+643 ALTVITGVSGSG

-696 FVDQNPIGRSS
+696 LVDQNPIGRSS

-769 HLVCEVCNGKRFKQE
+769 HLVCEVCNGRRFKQE

-795 ADVLDLTVDEA
+795 AEILDLTVDEA
-806 IEFFKDKKDV
+806 IEFFKEKKEV
-816 VGKLKPLQDV
+816 VTRLKPLQDV

-847 VKLASFLTKGV
+847 VKLASFLTKGGI
-858 AKEQVLFIFDEP
+858 KESVLFIFDEP
-870 TTGLHFHDIN
+870 TTGLHFHDIH

-903 DVIKCADWIIDLGPK
+903 DVIKCADWIVDLGPK

-923 GHLVFEGT
+923 GNLVFEGT
-931 PENLIKNKES
+931 PENLVKNKES
-941 ITGVYLKEKL
+941 ITGTYLKERLG